1 MILKPQLTACAC
13 QQGWF
18 DCAGISRLRCWSPG
32 WRVRYTRLHARR
44 ALWLRCSSAACRL
57 RVVAPCQRTHQT
69 HTPGASNCGFRMNPA
84 GFLAVGVRAAL
95 GAWIRW
101 WLGVRLNP
109 LFLQLPLGTL
119 VANLLG
125 GYLIGVAVAY
135 FAHHG
140 PAARSALVSGDRFSR
155 RAHHLFDLSAEVV
168 MMISAAQYGW
178 ALATASAHLVGSLL
192 MTGLGIVTFQWL
204 RA

>member
-1 MILKPQLTACAC
+1 
-13 QQGWF
+13 
-18 DCAGISRLRCWSPG
+18 
-32 WRVRYTRLHARR
+32 
-44 ALWLRCSSAACRL
+44 
-57 RVVAPCQRTHQT
+57 
-69 HTPGASNCGFRMNPA
+69 MNPA
-84 GFLAVGVRAAL
+84 GFLAVGVGAAL

-135 FAHHG
+135 FAHHT
-140 PAARSALVSGDRFSR
+140 ALPPEVRWFLVTGFLGALTTFST
-155 RAHHLFDLSAEVV
+155 FSAEVV
-168 MMISAAQYGW
+168 MMISVAQYGW

>member
-1 MILKPQLTACAC
+1 
-13 QQGWF
+13 
-18 DCAGISRLRCWSPG
+18 
-32 WRVRYTRLHARR
+32 
-44 ALWLRCSSAACRL
+44 
-57 RVVAPCQRTHQT
+57 
-69 HTPGASNCGFRMNPA
+69 MNPA
-84 GFLAVGVRAAL
+84 GFLAVGVGAAL

-135 FAHHG
+135 FAHHT
-140 PAARSALVSGDRFSR
+140 ALPPEVRWFLVTGFLGALTTFST
-155 RAHHLFDLSAEVV
+155 FSAEVV